1 LAWTDECVRPYTTV
15 WGTEM
20 KWLQWGTTLGLLAIV
35 LGAGTAYYATRET
48 SRPRAKNAASDAAQT
63 PLVDERP
70 LPTARALAALAITPE
85 EQRLAEEAVRI
96 ADHEVD
102 LAFADELRQAAEQRS
117 DQDPKNRDL
126 YLKLQQAQAA
136 LADVQ
141 SRVEQLKAQINS
153 AKPGE
158 KDVLHD
164 REALLD
170 AEQALDE
177 DEVEDAQQE
186 LIRAGGD
193 QEAAV
198 QRQRDQHEAG
208 EHELE
213 QHQSQNLT
221 GASAAAAVDLSAS
234 TLVGQVRASMW
245 LRDKR
250 AHLESARRLAQ
261 EMGTELLAQ
270 HDALQRRV
278 REQKPQKEETKQQAV
293 QLRKGAAAGTV
304 SKETT
309 ATAVNSLKH
318 FSDDQKLLSDF
329 DKRIRDQRELQE
341 IYGNWLDVTRDQQR
355 AVLHVMVRSVL
366 WILLI
371 VVLAYFGSL
380 LVNRLFKQ
388 AAPENKHLLTL
399 RGVVQFSLQ
408 AVGVLVIAFV
418 ILGVPNQMPTIL
430 GLAGAGLTV
439 ALKDFI
445 VGFFGWF
452 VLMGKNGI
460 RVGDWVEINGVV
472 GEVIE
477 IGLLRTVLLET
488 GNWTDTGHPTGR
500 KVAFVNSFAIEGH
513 YFNFSTT
520 GQWLW
525 DELQVEVGQG
535 ANPYPLVEAIQ
546 RLVEEETRASAA
558 QAEKEWQKSAGYRKS
573 LTAAPAIHL
582 RPTAGGVEMQI
593 RYITSANERY
603 VTRSKLYEKIVGLLR
618 GEAKPQEGELG
629 PSAPDRN
636 LPGSQQS
643 SSTVTTAD
651 PSRRSG

>member
-1 LAWTDECVRPYTTV
+1 
-15 WGTEM
+15 M
-20 KWLQWGTTLGLLAIV
+20 KWLKWGITFALLALV
-35 LGAGTAYYATRET
+35 LGTVAAYYATRET
-48 SRPRAKNAASDAAQT
+48 SRPRAKNTASSAAET

-117 DQDPKNRDL
+117 DQDPQNRDL

-141 SRVEQLKAQINS
+141 SRVEQLKAQISS

-158 KDVLHD
+158 KDALHD

-208 EHELE
+208 EHALE
-213 QHQSQNLT
+213 QRQSQNPT
-221 GASAAAAVDLSAS
+221 GGSPASAVDLGAN
-234 TLVGQVRASMW
+234 TLLGQVRAWMW
-245 LRDKR
+245 LRDKW
-250 AHLESARRLAQ
+250 ANLESARRLAQ
-261 EMGTELLAQ
+261 EMETELLAQ
-270 HDALQRRV
+270 HEALQRSV
-278 REQKPQKEETKQQAV
+278 REEKPKKEETKQQATE
-293 QLRKGAAAGTV
+293 LRKGAAAGAV
-304 SKETT
+304 SKENT

-329 DKRIRDQRELQE
+329 NKRIRDQKELQE

-355 AVLHVMVRSVL
+355 AVLHGMVRSVL

-371 VVLAYFGSL
+371 VVLVYFGSL
-380 LVNRLFKQ
+380 LLNRLFKQ
-388 AAPENKHLLTL
+388 AAPEKRHLLTL
-399 RGVVQFSLQ
+399 RGVVRFSLQ

-513 YFNFSTT
+513 YFNFSTA

-558 QAEKEWQKSAGYRKS
+558 QAEKEWQKSAGYQKS
-573 LTAAPAIHL
+573 LTVAPAIHL

-603 VTRSKLYEKIVGLLR
+603 VTRSRLYEKIVGLLR
-618 GEAKPQEGELG
+618 GEAKPQEGAPG
-629 PSAPDRN
+629 PQTRDGN
-636 LPGSQQS
+636 PGPPQS
-643 SSTVTTAD
+643 PSTVTTTD
-651 PSRRSG
+651 PSLRSG

>member
-1 LAWTDECVRPYTTV
+1 
-15 WGTEM
+15 M
-20 KWLQWGTTLGLLAIV
+20 
-35 LGAGTAYYATRET
+35 
-48 SRPRAKNAASDAAQT
+48 
-63 PLVDERP
+63 
-70 LPTARALAALAITPE
+70 
-85 EQRLAEEAVRI
+85 RI

-126 YLKLQQAQAA
+126 YLKLQQAQTA
-136 LADVQ
+136 LADVL
-141 SRVEQLKAQINS
+141 SRVEQVKALLAS

-158 KDVLHD
+158 KDALQD
-164 REALLD
+164 RKDLLD

-193 QEAAV
+193 QETAV

-213 QHQSQNLT
+213 QHQSQNPT
-221 GASAAAAVDLSAS
+221 GASAAAPVELSAS

-250 AHLESARRLAQ
+250 AHIESARRLAE
-261 EMGTELLAQ
+261 EMGNDLLAQ

-329 DKRIRDQRELQE
+329 DKRIRDQKELQE

-355 AVLHVMVRSVL
+355 AVLHGMVRSIL

-371 VVLAYFGSL
+371 VVLVYFGSL
-380 LVNRLFKQ
+380 LVNRLFRQ
-388 AAPENKHLLTL
+388 AAPEKKHLLTL
-399 RGVVQFSLQ
+399 RGVIRFSLQ
-408 AVGVLVIAFV
+408 AVGVLAIVFV

-513 YFNFSTT
+513 YFNFSTA

-535 ANPYPLVEAIQ
+535 ANPYPLMEAIQ

-558 QAEKEWQKSAGYRKS
+558 QAEKEWQKSAGYRQS

-582 RPTAGGVEMQI
+582 RPTGAGVEMQI

-618 GEAKPQEGELG
+618 GEAKPQEGAPG
-629 PSAPDRN
+629 PSAPGGN
-636 LPGSQQS
+636 PPGSQQGP
-643 SSTVTTAD
+643 STVTAVD
-651 PSRRSG
+651 PSLRTG

>member
-1 LAWTDECVRPYTTV
+1 
-15 WGTEM
+15 M
-20 KWLQWGTTLGLLAIV
+20 KWLQWGTTLGLLALV
-35 LGAGTAYYATRET
+35 LGTCAAYYATRES
-48 SRPRAKNAASDAAQT
+48 SRPSAKTAASDAGQN
-63 PLVDERP
+63 PLVDELP
-70 LPTARALAALAITPE
+70 LPTARGLASLAITPE
-85 EQRLAEEAVRI
+85 EQRLSQEAVRI

-102 LAFADELRQAAEQRS
+102 LAFADALRQAAEHQT

-126 YLKLQQAQAA
+126 HLKMQQAQAA

-141 SRVEQLKAQINS
+141 SRVEQLKAQISS
-153 AKPGE
+153 AKPSE
-158 KDVLHD
+158 KEALHD
-164 REALLD
+164 RQALLD

-208 EHELE
+208 EHALE
-213 QHQSQNLT
+213 QQQGQNPT
-221 GASAAAAVDLSAS
+221 GASPPVDLSANN
-234 TLVGQVRASMW
+234 LVGQVRAWMW

-278 REQKPQKEETKQQAV
+278 REEKPQKEETKQQAV
-293 QLRKGAAAGTV
+293 ELRKGAAAGAV

-329 DKRIRDQRELQE
+329 DKRIRDQRNLQE
-341 IYGNWLDVTRDQQR
+341 IYGNWLDLTRNQER
-355 AVLHVMVRSVL
+355 AVLHSMVRSIL

-371 VVLAYFGSL
+371 VVLAYAGSL
-380 LVNRLFKQ
+380 LVNRLFRH
-388 AAPENKHLLTL
+388 AAPEKKHLLTL
-399 RGVVQFSLQ
+399 RGVIRFSLQ
-408 AVGVLVIAFV
+408 AVGVLAIVFV

-500 KVAFVNSFAIEGH
+500 KVAFVNSFATEGH

-558 QAEKEWQKSAGYRKS
+558 QAEKEWQKSAGYRQS

-582 RPTAGGVEMQI
+582 RPTGAGVEMQI

-618 GEAKPQEGELG
+618 GEAKQQEGTPG
-629 PSAPDRN
+629 PSAPDGN
-636 LPGSQQS
+636 LPGSPQGP
-643 SSTVTTAD
+643 STVTAVD
-651 PSRRSG
+651 PSLRTG

>member
-1 LAWTDECVRPYTTV
+1 
-15 WGTEM
+15 M
-20 KWLQWGTTLGLLAIV
+20 KWLQWGITLGLLALV
-35 LGAGTAYYATRET
+35 LGTCAAYYATRET
-48 SRPRAKNAASDAAQT
+48 GRPSAKTAASDAVQN

-70 LPTARALAALAITPE
+70 LPTARGLASLATTPE
-85 EQRLAEEAVRI
+85 EQRLSQEAVRI

-102 LAFADELRQAAEQRS
+102 LAFADALRQAAEHQT

-126 YLKLQQAQAA
+126 HLKMQQAQAA

-141 SRVEQLKAQINS
+141 SRVEQLKAQISS
-153 AKPGE
+153 AKPSE
-158 KDVLHD
+158 KEALHD
-164 REALLD
+164 RQALLD

-208 EHELE
+208 EHALE
-213 QHQSQNLT
+213 QQQGQNPT
-221 GASAAAAVDLSAS
+221 GASPPVDLSANN
-234 TLVGQVRASMW
+234 LVGQVRAWMW

-261 EMGTELLAQ
+261 EMGSELLAQ

-278 REQKPQKEETKQQAV
+278 REETPQKEETKQQAAD
-293 QLRKGAAAGTV
+293 LRKGAAAGAV

-341 IYGNWLDVTRDQQR
+341 IYGDWLDVTHNQQR
-355 AVLHVMVRSVL
+355 AMLHSMVRSVL

-371 VVLAYFGSL
+371 VVMVYFGSL

-388 AAPENKHLLTL
+388 TPPEKKHILTL
-399 RGVVQFSLQ
+399 RGAIRFSLQ
-408 AVGVLVIAFV
+408 AVGVLAIVFV

-460 RVGDWVEINGVV
+460 RVGDWGEINGVG
-472 GEVIE
+472 GEGLK
-477 IGLLRTVLLET
+477 IGLIRT
-488 GNWTDTGHPTGR
+488 
-500 KVAFVNSFAIEGH
+500 
-513 YFNFSTT
+513 
-520 GQWLW
+520 
-525 DELQVEVGQG
+525 
-535 ANPYPLVEAIQ
+535 
-546 RLVEEETRASAA
+546 
-558 QAEKEWQKSAGYRKS
+558 
-573 LTAAPAIHL
+573 
-582 RPTAGGVEMQI
+582 
-593 RYITSANERY
+593 
-603 VTRSKLYEKIVGLLR
+603 GL
-618 GEAKPQEGELG
+618 
-629 PSAPDRN
+629 
-636 LPGSQQS
+636 
-643 SSTVTTAD
+643 
-651 PSRRSG
+651 

>member
-1 LAWTDECVRPYTTV
+1 
-15 WGTEM
+15 M

-35 LGAGTAYYATRET
+35 LGTGVAYYATRET
-48 SRPRAKNAASDAAQT
+48 SRPRAKNPASNAAQT

-70 LPTARALAALAITPE
+70 LPTARSLATLATTPE

-141 SRVEQLKAQINS
+141 SRVEQLKAQIS
-153 AKPGE
+153 VAKPGE
-158 KDVLHD
+158 KDALQERKD
-164 REALLD
+164 LLD

-193 QEAAV
+193 QAAAV

-208 EHELE
+208 EHALE
-213 QHQSQNLT
+213 QRQSQNSA
-221 GASAAAAVDLSAS
+221 GASPAAAVDLSANN
-234 TLVGQVRASMW
+234 LVGQVRAWMW

-250 AHLESARRLAQ
+250 AHIESARRLAQ

-278 REQKPQKEETKQQAV
+278 REEKPQKEETKQQAV
-293 QLRKGAAAGTV
+293 ELRKGAAAGAV
-304 SKETT
+304 SKENT
-309 ATAVNSLKH
+309 ATAVSSLKH

-355 AVLHVMVRSVL
+355 AVLHSMVRSVL

-371 VVLAYFGSL
+371 VMLVYFGSL

-388 AAPENKHLLTL
+388 APPEKKHLLTL
-399 RGVVQFSLQ
+399 RGVIRFSLQ
-408 AVGVLVIAFV
+408 AVGVLVVVFV
-418 ILGVPNQMPTIL
+418 LLGVPNQMPTIL

-513 YFNFSTT
+513 YFNFSTA

-558 QAEKEWQKSAGYRKS
+558 QAEKEWQKSAGYQKS
-573 LTAAPAIHL
+573 LTVAPAIHL

-618 GEAKPQEGELG
+618 GEAKPQAGA
-629 PSAPDRN
+629 PAQPAPDGN
-636 LPGSQQS
+636 LPGSSQS
-643 SSTVTTAD
+643 PSTQITAD

>member
-1 LAWTDECVRPYTTV
+1 
-15 WGTEM
+15 M
-20 KWLQWGTTLGLLAIV
+20 KWLQWGITLALLALV
-35 LGAGTAYYATRET
+35 LGTVAAYYATRET
-48 SRPRAKNAASDAAQT
+48 SRPRAKNAASNAAQT

-70 LPTARALAALAITPE
+70 LPTARALVAVAISPE

-102 LAFADELRQAAEQRS
+102 LAFADELRQAAEHRS
-117 DQDPKNRDL
+117 DQDPKNREL
-126 YLKLQQAQAA
+126 YLKLQQAQAG
-136 LADVQ
+136 LADVE
-141 SRVEQLKAQINS
+141 SRVEQLKAQISS

-158 KDVLHD
+158 KDALQD
-164 REALLD
+164 RKDLLD

-193 QEAAV
+193 QETAV

-213 QHQSQNLT
+213 QRQSQNPT
-221 GASAAAAVDLSAS
+221 GASAAAPVELNAS
-234 TLVGQVRASMW
+234 TLVGQVRAGMW

-250 AHLESARRLAQ
+250 AHIESARRLAE
-261 EMGTELLAQ
+261 EMGNDLLAQ
-270 HDALQRRV
+270 HEAMQRRV
-278 REQKPQKEETKQQAV
+278 REQKPQKEETKQQAAE
-293 QLRKGAAAGTV
+293 LRKGAAAGAV

-329 DKRIRDQRELQE
+329 DKRIRDQKELQE

-355 AVLHVMVRSVL
+355 AVLHGMVRSVL

-371 VVLAYFGSL
+371 VVLVYFASL
-380 LVNRLFKQ
+380 LVNRLFRQ

-546 RLVEEETRASAA
+546 RLVEEETRANAA

-582 RPTAGGVEMQI
+582 RPTAAGVEMQI

-618 GEAKPQEGELG
+618 GETKPQEG
-629 PSAPDRN
+629 APAQQPQDGN
-636 LPGSQQS
+636 LPSSPQS
-643 SSTVTTAD
+643 PSTQITAD

>member
-1 LAWTDECVRPYTTV
+1 
-15 WGTEM
+15 
-20 KWLQWGTTLGLLAIV
+20 
-35 LGAGTAYYATRET
+35 
-48 SRPRAKNAASDAAQT
+48 
-63 PLVDERP
+63 
-70 LPTARALAALAITPE
+70 
-85 EQRLAEEAVRI
+85 
-96 ADHEVD
+96 
-102 LAFADELRQAAEQRS
+102 
-117 DQDPKNRDL
+117 
-126 YLKLQQAQAA
+126 
-136 LADVQ
+136 
-141 SRVEQLKAQINS
+141 
-153 AKPGE
+153 
-158 KDVLHD
+158 
-164 REALLD
+164 
-170 AEQALDE
+170 
-177 DEVEDAQQE
+177 
-186 LIRAGGD
+186 
-193 QEAAV
+193 
-198 QRQRDQHEAG
+198 
-208 EHELE
+208 
-213 QHQSQNLT
+213 
-221 GASAAAAVDLSAS
+221 
-234 TLVGQVRASMW
+234 MW

-250 AHLESARRLAQ
+250 AHIESARRLAE
-261 EMGTELLAQ
+261 EMGNDLLAQ
-270 HDALQRRV
+270 HEALRRRV
-278 REQKPQKEETKQQAV
+278 REQKPQKEETKQQAAE
-293 QLRKGAAAGTV
+293 LRKGAAAGAV
-304 SKETT
+304 SKENT

-329 DKRIRDQRELQE
+329 DKRIRDQKELQE

-355 AVLHVMVRSVL
+355 AVLHDMVRSVL

-371 VVLAYFGSL
+371 VVLVYFGSL
-380 LVNRLFKQ
+380 LVNRLFKH
-388 AAPENKHLLTL
+388 AAPEKRHLLTL
-399 RGVVQFSLQ
+399 RGVVRFSLQ

-513 YFNFSTT
+513 YFNFSTA

-558 QAEKEWQKSAGYRKS
+558 QAEKEWQKSAGYQKS
-573 LTAAPAIHL
+573 LTVAPAIHL

-603 VTRSKLYEKIVGLLR
+603 VTRSRLYEKIVGLLR
-618 GEAKPQEGELG
+618 GEAKPQEGAQRDG
-629 PSAPDRN
+629 N
-636 LPGSQQS
+636 PGTPQS
-643 SSTVTTAD
+643 PSTVTTAD
-651 PSRRSG
+651 PSLRSR

>member
-1 LAWTDECVRPYTTV
+1 
-15 WGTEM
+15 M
-20 KWLQWGTTLGLLAIV
+20 KWLQWGTTLGLLALV
-35 LGAGTAYYATRET
+35 LGTCAAYYATRES
-48 SRPRAKNAASDAAQT
+48 SRPSAKTAASDAGQN
-63 PLVDERP
+63 PLVDELP
-70 LPTARALAALAITPE
+70 LPTARGLVSLAITPE
-85 EQRLAEEAVRI
+85 EQRLSQEAVRI

-102 LAFADELRQAAEQRS
+102 LAFADALRQAAEHQT

-126 YLKLQQAQAA
+126 HLKMQQAQAA

-141 SRVEQLKAQINS
+141 SRVEQLKAQISS
-153 AKPGE
+153 AKPSE
-158 KDVLHD
+158 KEALHD
-164 REALLD
+164 RQALLD

-208 EHELE
+208 EHALE
-213 QHQSQNLT
+213 QQQGQNPT
-221 GASAAAAVDLSAS
+221 GASPPADLGANN
-234 TLVGQVRASMW
+234 LVGQVRTWMW

-278 REQKPQKEETKQQAV
+278 REEKPQKEETKQQAV
-293 QLRKGAAAGTV
+293 ELRKGAAAGAV

-329 DKRIRDQRELQE
+329 DKRIRDQRNLQE
-341 IYGNWLDVTRDQQR
+341 IYGNWLDLTRNQER
-355 AVLHVMVRSVL
+355 AVLHSMVRSIL

-371 VVLAYFGSL
+371 VVLAYAGSL
-380 LVNRLFKQ
+380 LVNRLFRH
-388 AAPENKHLLTL
+388 AAPEKKHLLTL
-399 RGVVQFSLQ
+399 RGVIRFSLQ
-408 AVGVLVIAFV
+408 AVGVLAIVFV

-430 GLAGAGLTV
+430 GLAGAWLTV

-558 QAEKEWQKSAGYRKS
+558 QAEKEWQKSAGYRQS

-582 RPTAGGVEMQI
+582 RPTGAGVAMQI

-618 GEAKPQEGELG
+618 GEAKPQEGAPG
-629 PSAPDRN
+629 PSAPDGN
-636 LPGSQQS
+636 LPGSQQGP
-643 SSTVTTAD
+643 STVTAVD
-651 PSRRSG
+651 PSLRTG

>member
-1 LAWTDECVRPYTTV
+1 
-15 WGTEM
+15 M
-20 KWLQWGTTLGLLAIV
+20 KWLQWGITLGLLALV
-35 LGAGTAYYATRET
+35 LGTGAAYYATRET
-48 SRPRAKNAASDAAQT
+48 SRPRAKNPASDAAQT

-70 LPTARALAALAITPE
+70 LPTARALAAVAITPE

-102 LAFADELRQAAEQRS
+102 LAFADQLRQAAEQRS

-141 SRVEQLKAQINS
+141 SRVEQLKAQISS

-158 KDVLHD
+158 KDALHD

-177 DEVEDAQQE
+177 DEVEDSQQE

-208 EHELE
+208 EHALE
-213 QHQSQNLT
+213 QRQGQNSA
-221 GASAAAAVDLSAS
+221 GASPAAAVDLSANN
-234 TLVGQVRASMW
+234 LVGQVRAWMW
-245 LRDKR
+245 LRDKG
-250 AHLESARRLAQ
+250 AHIESARRLAQ

-278 REQKPQKEETKQQAV
+278 REEKPQKEETKQQATE
-293 QLRKGAAAGTV
+293 LRKGAAAGAV
-304 SKETT
+304 SKENT
-309 ATAVNSLKH
+309 ATAVSSLKH

-329 DKRIRDQRELQE
+329 DKRIRDQRDLQE
-341 IYGNWLDVTRDQQR
+341 IYGNWIDLTRDQQR
-355 AVLHVMVRSVL
+355 AVLHSMAQSVL

-371 VVLAYFGSL
+371 VMLVYFGSL
-380 LVNRLFKQ
+380 LVNRIFKQ
-388 AAPENKHLLTL
+388 APPEKKHLLTL
-399 RGVVQFSLQ
+399 RGVIRFSLQ
-408 AVGVLVIAFV
+408 AVGVLAIVFV
-418 ILGVPNQMPTIL
+418 VLGVPNQMPTIL

-472 GEVIE
+472 GEVTE

-500 KVAFVNSFAIEGH
+500 KVAFVNSYAIEGH
-513 YFNFSTT
+513 YFNFSTA

-535 ANPYPLVEAIQ
+535 ENPYPLMEAIQ
-546 RLVEEETRASAA
+546 RLVEEETRTSAA

-573 LTAAPAIHL
+573 LTAAPMIHL
-582 RPTAGGVEMQI
+582 RPTASGVEMQI

-618 GEAKPQEGELG
+618 GEAKPQAG
-629 PSAPDRN
+629 APAQQPEDGSR
-636 LPGSQQS
+636 PGSPQS
-643 SSTVTTAD
+643 PPTQITAD
-651 PSRRSG
+651 PSRRSE

>member
-1 LAWTDECVRPYTTV
+1 
-15 WGTEM
+15 M
-20 KWLQWGTTLGLLAIV
+20 KWLQWGITLALLALV
-35 LGAGTAYYATRET
+35 FGTVAAYYATRET
-48 SRPRAKNAASDAAQT
+48 SRPRATNAASNAAQT

-141 SRVEQLKAQINS
+141 SRVEQLKAQISS

-158 KDVLHD
+158 KDALQD
-164 REALLD
+164 RKDLLD

-193 QEAAV
+193 QETAV

-213 QHQSQNLT
+213 QHQSQNPT
-221 GASAAAAVDLSAS
+221 GASAAAPVELSAS

-250 AHLESARRLAQ
+250 AHIESARRLAE
-261 EMGTELLAQ
+261 EMGNDLLAQ
-270 HDALQRRV
+270 HEALQRRV
-278 REQKPQKEETKQQAV
+278 REQKPQKEETKQQAAE
-293 QLRKGAAAGTV
+293 LRKGAAAGAV

-329 DKRIRDQRELQE
+329 DKRIRDQKELRE

-355 AVLHVMVRSVL
+355 AVLHGMVRSVL

-371 VVLAYFGSL
+371 VVLVYFGTL

-388 AAPENKHLLTL
+388 AAPEKKHLLTL
-399 RGVVQFSLQ
+399 RGVVRFSLQ

-618 GEAKPQEGELG
+618 GEAKPQAG
-629 PSAPDRN
+629 APAPQAQDGNPPRPP
-636 LPGSQQS
+636 LSP
-643 SSTVTTAD
+643 STVTAAD
-651 PSRRSG
+651 PSLRSG

>member
-1 LAWTDECVRPYTTV
+1 
-15 WGTEM
+15 M
-20 KWLQWGTTLGLLAIV
+20 KWLQWGITGALLALV
-35 LGAGTAYYATRET
+35 LGTSAAYLATRES
-48 SRPRAKNAASDAAQT
+48 SRPRAKTAAADAGEV

-85 EQRLAEEAVRI
+85 EQRFAQEAVRI

-102 LAFADELRQAAEQRS
+102 LAFAVALRQAAEQRPA
-117 DQDPKNRDL
+117 QDPKNRDL
-126 YLKLQQAQAA
+126 TLKMQQAQAA
-136 LADVQ
+136 LADVL
-141 SRVEQLKAQINS
+141 SRLEQLKAKISS
-153 AKPGE
+153 AKFSE
-158 KDVLHD
+158 K
-164 REALLD
+164 EALQDQKDLLD

-177 DEVEDAQQE
+177 DEIEDARQE

-193 QEAAV
+193 QEDAV

-213 QHQSQNLT
+213 QRQGQNAPGT
-221 GASAAAAVDLSAS
+221 APGAAVDLDAS
-234 TLVGQVRASMW
+234 NLAGQVRSWMW

-250 AHLESARRLAQ
+250 AHIESARREAQ
-261 EMGTELLAQ
+261 EIRNSLLAQ
-270 HDALQRRV
+270 HEALQRRV
-278 REQKPQKEETKQQAV
+278 HEEKPQREETKQQAA
-293 QLRKGAAAGTV
+293 QLRKGAAAGTG

-309 ATAVNSLKH
+309 VTAVNSLKH

-329 DKRIRDQRELQE
+329 DKRIQDQQELQQ
-341 IYGNWLDVTRDQQR
+341 IYGNWLEVAGNQQR
-355 AVLHVMVRSVL
+355 AVLHGMLRSVL
-366 WILLI
+366 WILLV
-371 VVLAYFGSL
+371 VVLVYFGSL
-380 LVNRLFKQ
+380 LVDRFYAR
-388 AAPENKHLLTL
+388 AAPEKKHLLTL
-399 RGVVQFSLQ
+399 RGVFRFGLQ
-408 AVGVLVIAFV
+408 AVGVLLIAFV

-452 VLMGKNGI
+452 VLMGRNGI

-513 YFNFSTT
+513 FFNFSTA

-535 ANPYPLVEAIQ
+535 ENPYPLVEAIQ

-573 LTAAPAIHL
+573 LTVAPAIHL
-582 RPTAGGVEMQI
+582 RPTAAGVEMQI

-603 VTRSKLYEKIVGLLR
+603 VTRSRLYEKIVGLLR
-618 GEAKPQEGELG
+618 GEAKPQAAVPG
-629 PSAPDRN
+629 PQA
-636 LPGSQQS
+636 
-643 SSTVTTAD
+643 
-651 PSRRSG
+651 

>member
-1 LAWTDECVRPYTTV
+1 
-15 WGTEM
+15 M
-20 KWLQWGTTLGLLAIV
+20 KWLQWGTTLGLLALV
-35 LGAGTAYYATRET
+35 LGTGAAYFATRET
-48 SRPRAKNAASDAAQT
+48 SRPRAKNTASSAAQT

-102 LAFADELRQAAEQRS
+102 LAFADQLRQAAEQRS
-117 DQDPKNRDL
+117 DQDPKNQDL
-126 YLKLQQAQAA
+126 FLKLQQAQAA

-141 SRVEQLKAQINS
+141 SRVEQLKAQISS

-158 KDVLHD
+158 KDALQERKD
-164 REALLD
+164 LLD

-213 QHQSQNLT
+213 QHQSQNPT
-221 GASAAAAVDLSAS
+221 GASAAAPVELSAS

-250 AHLESARRLAQ
+250 AHIESARRLAE
-261 EMGTELLAQ
+261 EMGNDLLAQ
-270 HDALQRRV
+270 HEALQRRV

-329 DKRIRDQRELQE
+329 DKRIRDQKELQE

-355 AVLHVMVRSVL
+355 AVLHGMVRSAL

-371 VVLAYFGSL
+371 VVLVYLGSL
-380 LVNRLFKQ
+380 LVNRLFGQ
-388 AAPENKHLLTL
+388 AAPEKKHLLTL
-399 RGVVQFSLQ
+399 RGVVRFSLQ

-573 LTAAPAIHL
+573 LTVAPAIHL

-618 GEAKPQEGELG
+618 GEAKPQAGEPG
-629 PSAPDRN
+629 PPAPDRN
-636 LPGSQQS
+636 LPGSPQS
-643 SSTVTTAD
+643 PSTVTAVD
-651 PSRRSG
+651 PSLRSG

>member
-1 LAWTDECVRPYTTV
+1 
-15 WGTEM
+15 M
-20 KWLQWGTTLGLLAIV
+20 KWLKWGITFALLALV
-35 LGAGTAYYATRET
+35 LGTVAAYYATRET
-48 SRPRAKNAASDAAQT
+48 SRPRTKNTASSAAET

-85 EQRLAEEAVRI
+85 EQRLTEEAVRI

-117 DQDPKNRDL
+117 DQDPRNRDL

-141 SRVEQLKAQINS
+141 SRVEQLKAQISS

-158 KDVLHD
+158 KDALHD

-208 EHELE
+208 EHALE
-213 QHQSQNLT
+213 QRQSQNPT
-221 GASAAAAVDLSAS
+221 GGSPASAVDLGAN
-234 TLVGQVRASMW
+234 TLLGQVRAWMW
-245 LRDKR
+245 LRDKW
-250 AHLESARRLAQ
+250 ANLESARRLAQ
-261 EMGTELLAQ
+261 EMETELLAQ
-270 HDALQRRV
+270 HEALQRSV
-278 REQKPQKEETKQQAV
+278 REEKPKKEETKQQATE
-293 QLRKGAAAGTV
+293 LRKGAAAGAV
-304 SKETT
+304 SKENT

-329 DKRIRDQRELQE
+329 NKRIRDQKELQE

-355 AVLHVMVRSVL
+355 AVLHGMVRSVL

-371 VVLAYFGSL
+371 VVLVYFGSL
-380 LVNRLFKQ
+380 LLNRLFKQ
-388 AAPENKHLLTL
+388 AAPEKRHLLTL
-399 RGVVQFSLQ
+399 RGVVRFSLQ

-513 YFNFSTT
+513 YFNFSTA

-558 QAEKEWQKSAGYRKS
+558 QAEKEWQKSAGYQKS
-573 LTAAPAIHL
+573 LTVAPAIHL

-603 VTRSKLYEKIVGLLR
+603 VTRSRLYEKIVGLLR
-618 GEAKPQEGELG
+618 GEAKPQEGAPG
-629 PSAPDRN
+629 PQTRDGN
-636 LPGSQQS
+636 PGPPQGP
-643 SSTVTTAD
+643 STVTTAD
-651 PSRRSG
+651 PSLRSG

>member
-1 LAWTDECVRPYTTV
+1 
-15 WGTEM
+15 M
-20 KWLQWGTTLGLLAIV
+20 KWLQWGITLALLALV
-35 LGAGTAYYATRET
+35 LGTGTAYYATRET
-48 SRPRAKNAASDAAQT
+48 SRPRAKNPASNAAQT

-70 LPTARALAALAITPE
+70 LPTARGLAALALTPE

-102 LAFADELRQAAEQRS
+102 LAFADQLRQAAEQRS
-117 DQDPKNRDL
+117 DQDPKHRDL

-141 SRVEQLKAQINS
+141 SRVEQLKAQISS
-153 AKPGE
+153 AKPSE
-158 KDVLHD
+158 KDALHD

-208 EHELE
+208 EHALE
-213 QHQSQNLT
+213 QHQGQNPT
-221 GASAAAAVDLSAS
+221 GASLAAAVDLSANN
-234 TLVGQVRASMW
+234 LVGQVRAWMW

-250 AHLESARRLAQ
+250 AHIESARRLAQ

-270 HDALQRRV
+270 HDGLQRRV
-278 REQKPQKEETKQQAV
+278 REEKPQKEETKQQATE
-293 QLRKGAAAGTV
+293 LRKGAAAGAV
-304 SKETT
+304 SKENT

-329 DKRIRDQRELQE
+329 DKRIRDQRELEE
-341 IYGNWLDVTRDQQR
+341 IYGNWIDLTRNQQR
-355 AVLHVMVRSVL
+355 AVLHSMVQSVL

-371 VVLAYFGSL
+371 VMLVYFGSL
-380 LVNRLFKQ
+380 LVNRIFKQ
-388 AAPENKHLLTL
+388 APPEKKHLLTL
-399 RGVVQFSLQ
+399 RGVIRFSLQ
-408 AVGVLVIAFV
+408 AVGVLVIVFV
-418 ILGVPNQMPTIL
+418 ILGVPSQMPTIL

-513 YFNFSTT
+513 YFNFSTA

-525 DELQVEVGQG
+525 DELQVEVGHG
-535 ANPYPLVEAIQ
+535 DNPYPLVEAIQ

-558 QAEKEWQKSAGYRKS
+558 QAEKEWQKSAGYRQS

-582 RPTAGGVEMQI
+582 RPTGAGVEMQI

-618 GEAKPQEGELG
+618 GEAKPQEGAPG
-629 PSAPDRN
+629 SSAPDGN
-636 LPGSQQS
+636 LPGSPQGP
-643 SSTVTTAD
+643 STVTAVD
-651 PSRRSG
+651 PSLRTG

>member
-1 LAWTDECVRPYTTV
+1 MANWVP

-20 KWLQWGTTLGLLAIV
+20 KWLRWGITFGLLALV
-35 LGAGTAYYATRET
+35 LGTGAAYFAPRET
-48 SRPRAKNAASDAAQT
+48 SRRRGKNAASSAAQP

-102 LAFADELRQAAEQRS
+102 LAFADQLRQAAEQRS

-141 SRVEQLKAQINS
+141 SRVEQLKAQISS

-158 KDVLHD
+158 KDAFHD

-208 EHELE
+208 EHALE
-213 QHQSQNLT
+213 QHQSQNPT
-221 GASAAAAVDLSAS
+221 GGSPASAVDLGAN
-234 TLVGQVRASMW
+234 TLVGQVRAWMW

-250 AHLESARRLAQ
+250 ANLESARRMAQ

-270 HDALQRRV
+270 HEALQRRV
-278 REQKPQKEETKQQAV
+278 REEKPQKEETKQQAAE
-293 QLRKGAAAGTV
+293 LRKGAAAGAV
-304 SKETT
+304 SKENT

-355 AVLHVMVRSVL
+355 AVLHSMVQSVL

-371 VVLAYFGSL
+371 VVLVYFASL
-380 LVNRLFKQ
+380 LVNRLFRQ
-388 AAPENKHLLTL
+388 AAPEKKHLLTL
-399 RGVVQFSLQ
+399 RGVIRFSLQ
-408 AVGVLVIAFV
+408 AVGVLAIVFV
-418 ILGVPNQMPTIL
+418 VLGVPNQMPTIL

-513 YFNFSTT
+513 YFNFSTA

-525 DELQVEVGQG
+525 DELQVEVGQQE
-535 ANPYPLVEAIQ
+535 NPYPLMEAIQ

-582 RPTAGGVEMQI
+582 RPTASGVEMQI

-618 GEAKPQEGELG
+618 GEAKPQEGAQRDG
-629 PSAPDRN
+629 N
-636 LPGSQQS
+636 PGTPQS
-643 SSTVTTAD
+643 TSTVTTAD
-651 PSRRSG
+651 PSLRSR